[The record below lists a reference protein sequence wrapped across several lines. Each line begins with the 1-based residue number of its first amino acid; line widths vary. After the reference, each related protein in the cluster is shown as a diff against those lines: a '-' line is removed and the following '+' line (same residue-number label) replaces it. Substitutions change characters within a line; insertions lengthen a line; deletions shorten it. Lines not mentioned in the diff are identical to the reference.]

1 MATQKPAQGELAE
14 LLTRMQHLQ
23 AEHTPLLDKIRAD
36 AGMSRDV
43 RSALVEHLNQEE
55 DELRAKIALL
65 SPGSAPRL
73 AADRRA
79 LPGER
84 ESRAATPAPPGGV
97 TSARARLTVGSLRR
111 ERVPL
116 TPRTRAAAEAG
127 ATRAT
132 PVAAPSG
139 SAARSSIGS
148 LRRR

>member
-23 AEHTPLLDKIRAD
+23 AEHTPLLDKIQAD

-65 SPGSAPRL
+65 SPATAPRFVGE
-73 AADRRA
+73 RRA
-79 LPGER
+79 LAGDR
-84 ESRAATPAPPGGV
+84 DSRPATPAAGPVSSAGV
-97 TSARARLTVGSLRR
+97 RLTVGSLRR

-116 TPRTRAAAEAG
+116 TPRTRASAAAS
-127 ATRAT
+127 ATRAAPLQT
-132 PVAAPSG
+132 PSG
-139 SAARSSIGS
+139 GAARCSIGS

>member
-23 AEHTPLLDKIRAD
+23 AEHTPLLDKIEAD

-65 SPGSAPRL
+65 SPGSAARN
-73 AADRRA
+73 ARERRA
-79 LPGER
+79 LPGDR
-84 ESRAATPAPPGGV
+84 ESRADAPASGRA
-97 TSARARLTVGSLRR
+97 TSAGARLTIGSLRC

-116 TPRTRAAAEAG
+116 TPRTRASAAAS
-127 ATRAT
+127 ATRAA
-132 PVAAPSG
+132 PVPVPSG
-139 SAARSSIGS
+139 SGARSSIGS

>member
-23 AEHTPLLDKIRAD
+23 AEHTPLLDRIEAD

-65 SPGSAPRL
+65 SPGSAARFIGE
-73 AADRRA
+73 RRV
-79 LPGER
+79 LPGDR
-84 ESRAATPAPPGGV
+84 ESQAVAPASGRA
-97 TSARARLTVGSLRR
+97 TSAGPRLTVGSLRR

-116 TPRTRAAAEAG
+116 TPRTRASAAAS
-127 ATRAT
+127 ATRAA
-132 PVAAPSG
+132 PVPVPSG